1 MKYIHD
7 WKTFKKINEA
17 EILDTT
23 SPAETATTDAS
34 KISVPTPVTT
44 EGTNGVVTSTIVL
57 SDISKKT
64 LESIKKDNNLP
75 YISITTPKE
84 EKYKSFV
91 SIIQEILKFKGSDI
105 KPDGD
110 FGVKTK
116 DATIKFQTD
125 NNLAKKDGIVGEET
139 WTALLKICGLEIKPK
154 MVNTKI
160 VASPIPKKP
169 SVSTETPPKE
179 ASKAATNTTLPPKSA
194 TTLPFKDYDGELDE
208 NFTNTLEFFKSNS
221 AMQNQSYKFLKLL
234 KNNNNINSI
243 QFLNKIYFKLRNE
256 SLVDLLI
263 KIMKL
268 EGDTDNWLKNKDNK
282 FMFDLIMNSLIDK
295 NADANMINYAIS
307 GVGTYDYL
315 LELLFNKRAN
325 LPQTYKKSIEDVYKQ
340 KYGETL
346 KSALEGEFQS
356 MDEETIKLIKL
367 MIPNYELTYT
377 TDNKSNPS
385 SKVGGGV

>member
-1 MKYIHD
+1 MKYIKD

-23 SPAETATTDAS
+23 SPAETTATETTTDAS
-34 KISVPTPVTT
+34 KITVPTPTTAT
-44 EGTNGVVTSTIVL
+44 EGTNGVVTSIVL
-57 SDISKKT
+57 SDDAKKA

-75 YISITTPKE
+75 YISTATPKG

-91 SIIQEILKFKGSDI
+91 KLIQEILKFKGSDI
-105 KPDGD
+105 NPDGD

-125 NNLAKKDGIVGEET
+125 NNLTKKDGIVGEET
-139 WTALLKICGLEIKPK
+139 WTSLLKICGLEVKPK
-154 MVNTKI
+154 MVNTKV
-160 VASPIPKKP
+160 VAPIPKKP
-169 SVSTETPPKE
+169 VVPIETPKDVSKSVS
-179 ASKAATNTTLPPKSA
+179 NTTLPPKSA
-194 TTLPFKDYDGELDE
+194 TTLPFKDYNGELDE
-208 NFTNTLEFFKSNS
+208 NFTNTLNFFKANS
-221 AMQNQSYKFLKLL
+221 YIPKLGHFENLL

-243 QFLNKIYFKLRNE
+243 QYLNTVYFKLKNE

-263 KIMKL
+263 KIMNA
-268 EGDTDNWLKNKDNK
+268 DDADNWLKEKGNK

-295 NADANMINYAIS
+295 YADANMINFAIS
-307 GVGTYDYL
+307 GVGTFDYL
-315 LELLFNKRAN
+315 LKLLFNKRAN
-325 LPQTYKKSIEDVYKQ
+325 LPQAYKKGIEDAYKE
-340 KYGETL
+340 KYKETL

-356 MDEETIKLIKL
+356 MDDETIKLIKL
-367 MIPNYELTYT
+367 MIPDYKLTYA